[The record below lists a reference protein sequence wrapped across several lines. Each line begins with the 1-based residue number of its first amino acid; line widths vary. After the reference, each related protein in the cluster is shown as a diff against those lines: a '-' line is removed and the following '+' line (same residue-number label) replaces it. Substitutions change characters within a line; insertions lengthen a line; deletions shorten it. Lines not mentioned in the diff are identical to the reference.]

1 MTAPPHKRFIFET
14 VFDGDGA
21 VVSEAPRPRRLV
33 PAAEVEAL
41 IEDAY
46 RRGEQSAVARAEA
59 EVVAALRQIGVDIAA
74 ALPTLAAV
82 AHGHRAAS
90 AQLALAAAGKIA
102 GEALALFPEAPA
114 VAALQ
119 SLAREVEAVPRL
131 IVHAPAALVERLQ
144 RALEQAADAAGYPGQ
159 ITVKASPGMPPAAFA
174 FDWGD
179 GRAAFDPEAAAARVA
194 DALQTALAA
203 EGLHGEPLTPAT
215 RPTTERPNDG

>member
-1 MTAPPHKRFIFET
+1 MSTVPHKRFVFET
-14 VFDGDGA
+14 VFDGEGV

-33 PAAEVEAL
+33 PAAEVDSLTEA
-41 IEDAY
+41 AF

-59 EVVAALRQIGVDIAA
+59 EAAMAMRQIAADVAA

-82 AHGHRAAS
+82 AHEHRAGS

-102 GEALALFPEAPA
+102 GEALARFPEAPA

-131 IVHAPAALVERLQ
+131 IVHAPADLVERLQ
-144 RALEQAADAAGYPGQ
+144 KALEQAADAAGYPGQ

-194 DALQTALAA
+194 EALQTALAA
-203 EGLHGEPLTPAT
+203 EGLHGEPLTPAEGPSSE
-215 RPTTERPNDG
+215 RPTHG